1 LININKIVGVDIIPH
16 YKVIDITFLL
26 SALISFGIIF
36 LNFDIKKRKYKRY
49 DKIKE
54 EWLYIRFKNRK
65 KVSNLYTLHFYSCN
79 FYKSFVAFDN
89 RILSSASF
97 SRVSKSSD
105 LSLYIINKT
114 KFYYLPTPVYHPIK
128 AIKYPKFLRRNDLAC
143 ILISGSNLKVDS
155 YCS

>member
-54 EWLYIRFKNRK
+54 E
-65 KVSNLYTLHFYSCN
+65 
-79 FYKSFVAFDN
+79 
-89 RILSSASF
+89 
-97 SRVSKSSD
+97 
-105 LSLYIINKT
+105 
-114 KFYYLPTPVYHPIK
+114 
-128 AIKYPKFLRRNDLAC
+128 
-143 ILISGSNLKVDS
+143 
-155 YCS
+155 